1 MAATGAPPN
10 RTARDDLTPD
20 GAADGG
26 ALAVEEVAARVP
38 GRAGAPAISWRR
50 NLWAIWAAQILAIVG
65 FSLRVPFLPFYLADL
80 GVRGDEALALW
91 TGMVNAGGAGVMMV
105 AAPLWGILADRHGRR
120 PMLIRAAFAGAATVG
135 LMALATQPWHL
146 LALRLVEGAFT
157 GTVTASTVLVA
168 STTPKARL
176 GYALGMVQTAVFAGA
191 SLGPLFGGVL
201 ADRIGPRPT
210 FLVASA
216 CLAVSGLLVVVFVRE
231 RFVPAPRAARPA
243 AGPPP
248 ARLRASGGFLLAGP
262 MLVLVGLLFGVRMA
276 SSAVQPIVPLY
287 VLQLAPDI
295 GDASSLA
302 GLTLGALGLT
312 SAVSAVFLGR
322 LGDRRDHRHVLLV
335 ATAVGGALYLPMAL
349 AREPWHLVGLMALFG
364 VAAGGIVP
372 SANALVAEATPVERR
387 GTVFGVTA
395 AASSAGGF
403 VGPLLGAGVAAAL
416 GFRAPF
422 VLTGAILLA
431 LAALAGRQLAL
442 RSRRPRAGTPEGTD
456 GER

>member
-20 GAADGG
+20 GAADRG
-26 ALAVEEVAARVP
+26 ALGVEEVAARVP
-38 GRAGAPAISWRR
+38 GQTGAPAISWRR

-210 FLVASA
+210 FLAASA

-335 ATAVGGALYLPMAL
+335 STAVGGALYLPMAL

-431 LAALAGRQLAL
+431 LAALAGRQFAL
-442 RSRRPRAGTPEGTD
+442 RSRRRA
-456 GER
+456 

>member
-20 GAADGG
+20 GAADRG
-26 ALAVEEVAARVP
+26 ALGVEEVAARVP
-38 GRAGAPAISWRR
+38 GQTGAPAISWRR

-210 FLVASA
+210 FLAASA

-403 VGPLLGAGVAAAL
+403 VGPLLGAGVAAAH